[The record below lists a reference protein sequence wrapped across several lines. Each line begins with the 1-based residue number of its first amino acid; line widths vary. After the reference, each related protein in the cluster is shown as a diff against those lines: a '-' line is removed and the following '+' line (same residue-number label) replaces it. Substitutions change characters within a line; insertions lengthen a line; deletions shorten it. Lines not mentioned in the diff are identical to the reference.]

1 MPDPRVNNDPGTNP
15 AAPRVSLGGSS
26 LSARFAAGLSGY
38 AEPATAADQACEAC
52 RERLGAGPVDLAVVF
67 FSAAHVD
74 AAAGLTTIVRRKLS
88 PSCLIGVSAES
99 VMGGRIELERV
110 AGLSILA
117 ARLPGCTLTP
127 FQTDRV
133 LPLQDGPEGLARL
146 AGAIGAGP
154 SLRATMLFA
163 DPFSVPTVKL
173 LPALNHARAVGAD
186 GSPLG
191 HIIGGMASAGRGP
204 GGNALILNDRIYR
217 AGGVGVSISGHIEVD
232 AFVSQGCRPF
242 GPNLVVT
249 KAKGNVIFQLG
260 NRPALEVVNEAI
272 EELGEGGREL
282 LQSGLFIGRVI
293 NEYKDRFG
301 RGDFLIR
308 SVIGIDQANHALA
321 VGDLM
326 RVGQT
331 VRLHVR
337 DAATADEDLGLL
349 LDAQK
354 LKPPPV
360 GCLAITCNGRGT
372 RLFDDSHHDAAA
384 ICRAFDPPESGEHKA
399 KGGKTFGGDD
409 PTVPL
414 AGFFA
419 GGEIGPVGDQSF
431 MHGHST
437 CVAVFRR
444 PAPETEQP
452 K

>member
-1 MPDPRVNNDPGTNP
+1 MN
-15 AAPRVSLGGSS
+15 APGSS
-26 LSARFAAGLSGY
+26 LALRFASGLSGY
-38 AEPATAADQACEAC
+38 AEPATAAEQACEAV

-67 FSAAHVD
+67 FSGAHVD
-74 AAAGLTTIVRRKLS
+74 VAAGLSNVIRRRLS
-88 PSCLIGVSAES
+88 PSCLVGLSAES
-99 VMGGRIELERV
+99 VIGDRIELERV
-110 AGLSILA
+110 AGISILA
-117 ARLPGCTLTP
+117 ARLPGCSLTP
-127 FQTDRV
+127 FQLDR
-133 LPLQDGPEGLARL
+133 LMPIQDGPDGLARL
-146 AGAIGAGP
+146 AQGIGAGP
-154 SLRATMLFA
+154 SLRGTLLLA

-173 LPALNHARAVGAD
+173 LPALNQARARGAGGLPVGH
-186 GSPLG
+186 LF
-191 HIIGGMASAGRGP
+191 GGMASAGRGP
-204 GGNALILNDRIYR
+204 GGNALILNDRVFR
-217 AGGVGVSISGHIEVD
+217 SGGVGVSISGNIEVD

-260 NRPALEVVNEAI
+260 NRPALDVVNEAI
-272 EELGEGGREL
+272 AELGESGREL
-282 LQSGLFIGRVI
+282 LKSGLFIGRVI

-308 SVIGIDQANHALA
+308 SVIGIDQNNEALA

-360 GCLAITCNGRGT
+360 GCMAITCNGRGT
-372 RLFDDSHHDAAA
+372 RLFDESHHDAAA

-399 KGGKTFGGDD
+399 KGGKPYGADD
-409 PTVPL
+409 STVPL

-419 GGEIGPVGDQSF
+419 GGEIGPVGHESF
-431 MHGHST
+431 MHGHSAS
-437 CVAVFRR
+437 VAVFRR
-444 PAPETEQP
+444 PVPETEEP

>member
-1 MPDPRVNNDPGTNP
+1 MTG
-15 AAPRVSLGGSS
+15 AGSI
-26 LSARFAAGLSGY
+26 LALRFASGLSGY

-52 RERLGAGPVDLAVVF
+52 RERLGAGPIDLAVVF

-74 AAAGLTTIVRRKLS
+74 VAAGLSTIIRRRLS
-88 PSCLIGVSAES
+88 PGCLIGVSAES

-110 AGLSILA
+110 AGISILA

-127 FQTDRV
+127 FHSDRL
-133 LPLQDGPEGLARL
+133 LPVQDGPEGLARL

-154 SLRATMLFA
+154 NLRATMVFA
-163 DPFSVPTVKL
+163 DPFSVPTVNL
-173 LPALNHARAVGAD
+173 LPALNHARTRTAD
-186 GSPLG
+186 GTPLG

-204 GGNALILNDRIYR
+204 GGNALILNDRIVR
-217 AGGVGVSISGHIEVD
+217 SGGVGISISGHVEVD

-242 GPNLVVT
+242 GPNMVVT

-260 NRPALEVVNEAI
+260 NRPALDVVSEAI

-282 LQSGLFIGRVI
+282 LKSGLFIGRVI
-293 NEYKDRFG
+293 NEYKERFG

-308 SVIGIDQANHALA
+308 SVIGVDQNNNALA

-349 LDAQK
+349 LDVQK
-354 LKPPPV
+354 LKPAPD
-360 GCLAITCNGRGT
+360 GCLVITCNGRGT
-372 RLFDDSHHDAAA
+372 RLFDEPHHDAAA

-399 KGGKTFGGDD
+399 KGGKAYGSDD
-409 PTVPL
+409 ATVPL

-419 GGEIGPVGDQSF
+419 GGEIGPVGQESF

-437 CVAVFRR
+437 CVALFRR
-444 PAPETEQP
+444 PGDQVVA